1 MSYIAKIR
9 IDRASVS
16 LLPWYIKF
24 ILRGNRKCF
33 NIFTH
38 LTKVEKLLLYKVAL
52 SLPRNC
58 TIVEIGSYLGASS
71 SFLASAAKEK
81 NGTLYCIDTWKNEA
95 MDEAPRD
102 TYGQFIQNT
111 KHYKNWIVPMRGKSV
126 EVAKDFN
133 KDIDMLFIDGDHS
146 YQAVK
151 ADVDAWFPKLKNG
164 AIVVFHD
171 CGWAEGVQKVIEEIV
186 KSMQIG
192 KGNALP
198 NIYWAKIRNHEF

>member
-1 MSYIAKIR
+1 M
-9 IDRASVS
+9 
-16 LLPWYIKF
+16 
-24 ILRGNRKCF
+24 
-33 NIFTH
+33 
-38 LTKVEKLLLYKVAL
+38 EKLLLYKLAL
-52 SLPRNC
+52 SLPHNC
-58 TIVEIGSYLGASS
+58 TVVEIGSYLGASS

-81 NGTLYCIDTWKNEA
+81 DGILYCVDTWKNEG

-102 TYGQFIQNT
+102 TYEEFIQNT
-111 KHYKNWIVPMRGKSV
+111 KHYENWIIPMRGKSV

-133 KDIDMLFIDGDHS
+133 IDIDMLFIDGDHS

-198 NIYWAKIRNHEF
+198 NIYWARIRNHEF